1 MLAAALHPSR
11 PNFSLSFLKA
21 VFFLAVGLDG
31 PTAKLGAEYVKGEQ
45 KGCMEEGASFGSRK
59 KKVVAGEEGSL
70 RTSLPPAGW
79 CWGLCSALVEMELD

>member
-1 MLAAALHPSR
+1 M
-11 PNFSLSFLKA
+11 
-21 VFFLAVGLDG
+21 
-31 PTAKLGAEYVKGEQ
+31 KGEQ